1 MKKLEDILPKG
12 LELQSIQFDIP
23 KILKEVKLPGKAGE
37 SFGIEE
43 TTEAVLFAV
52 LFANALNKTFADGKV
67 TFMDLPYFF
76 NVALKLP
83 AAISGIN
90 KVPEELLDLTDEEYD
105 TLVNL
110 VMGNLEL
117 TTVQS
122 QVVLQKS
129 LSLIYAIYDLIKA
142 VTKPV

>member
-23 KILKEVKLPGKAGE
+23 KELKEVSLPDQPGVTT
-37 SFGIEE
+37 GIEE
-43 TTEAVLFAV
+43 TIEAVLFAV

-83 AAISGIN
+83 AAISKMDKIPG
-90 KVPEELLDLTDEEYD
+90 ELIDMSDEEYD
-105 TLVNL
+105 TLMNI

-129 LSLIYAIYDLIKA
+129 LYLVYAIYDLVKA
-142 VTKPV
+142 VAKPI